1 MRRKFVAIDINELND
16 ADDINRTTIKGEMRN
31 LYPAIHKKLV
41 DGGWSAKD
49 MVAWMGERGIKISV
63 ELFRVYLRDIDREN
77 GYNRSSKKFCNV
89 EKPNNPRNKSEDVTQ
104 PKIVSEGRNKLLQ
117 PSKSADATVD
127 LKNEEPIRPPG
138 ITDAG
143 WSEMKAKAR
152 AAKRKQK
159 LNLGE

>member
-49 MVAWMGERGIKISV
+49 MVAWLSQRGIKISV

-77 GYNRSSKKFCNV
+77 GYKRSSKNLCDVK
-89 EKPNNPRNKSEDVTQ
+89 KSNSPMNQVEDVTQ
-104 PKIVSEGRNKLLQ
+104 QKNVLEEINKLSK
-117 PSKSADATVD
+117 PSKSADTTVG
-127 LKNEEPIRPPG
+127 LKNEELIRPPG
-138 ITDAG
+138 ITDVG

-152 AAKRKQK
+152 AEKRKQK
-159 LNLGE
+159 LN